1 MGSTAGARTWG
12 RGGRAV
18 AAAALWVLAT
28 APPAPGLAQT
38 DAPRLRL
45 DSAAMLIGS
54 PNRLLVIGPPEG
66 AVVDFSPL
74 DTVAAFEALGEVAE
88 VDVDGERAL
97 ALPFSVYDSVG
108 LRLPGLPVVAA
119 GETLR
124 TNPVALL
131 VDFPPS
137 DSTVYSYRGIRREAA
152 RLSDYAAYIAVA
164 AVLLLAGLAAW
175 YYLRFRKTRDAAP
188 APARVIPPHEL
199 ALTALA
205 ALEGSAAADKDY
217 YSALDRTLR
226 VYLDG
231 RYGIPAPERTT
242 REVTAAM
249 AERGLP
255 ITGVGELLD
264 EVDLVKFAKAELPP
278 ERRRESL
285 ERVRAFVERTK
296 PAPPPPQPVTQDPQP
311 KPS

>member
-1 MGSTAGARTWG
+1 MSRSHI
-12 RGGRAV
+12 RRALR
-18 AAAALWVLAT
+18 AAALSVFAT
-28 APPAPGLAQT
+28 AVTGVTGVAQDT
-38 DAPRLRL
+38 GPRLRL

-54 PNRLLVIGPPEG
+54 PNRLLVLGAPAD

-74 DTVAAFEALGEVAE
+74 DTVSAFEPLGEVTE
-88 VDVDGERAL
+88 LDVAGERAL

-108 LRLPGLPVVAA
+108 LKLPGLAVVSA

-137 DSTVYSYRGIRREAA
+137 DSTVYSYRGIRRERA
-152 RLSDYAAYIAVA
+152 RLGDYAGYLA
-164 AVLLLAGLAAW
+164 AGFVVLLAGFAAW
-175 YYLRFRKTRDAAP
+175 YYLRFRKTRRAAP
-188 APARVIPPHEL
+188 APARVIPPHER
-199 ALTALA
+199 ALMALA
-205 ALEGSAAADKDY
+205 ELEGSAAADKAY

-242 REVTAAM
+242 REVTAM
-249 AERGLP
+249 MVSRGLP
-255 ITGVGELLD
+255 VAGLAELLD
-264 EVDLVKFAKAELPP
+264 AVDLVKFARAELPV

-285 ERVRAFVERTK
+285 ERVRAFVERTRPTLK
-296 PAPPPPQPVTQDPQP
+296 APAA
-311 KPS
+311 